1 MLELAQG
8 TGLAN
13 KDPAD
18 VAAALLAASES
29 PKAKKGFKGA
39 AGEAAGAGGR
49 RGLLSKN
56 SFDHCIRGL
65 VPGRRLSQ
73 GQKERF
79 SGLLSSVFYAFDFDG
94 RWVGGSRRGGRP
106 GLIYHERVRVGLFFR
121 GSGKGGRGEGGG
133 GGGGRELLRS
143 CCATVKRYLCVLAMV
158 GCPINRSMVL

>member
-18 VAAALLAASES
+18 VAAALLAASEN
-29 PKAKKGFKGA
+29 PKAKKGAKAPPGGAGGA
-39 AGEAAGAGGR
+39 AAAAAGR

-56 SFDHCIRGL
+56 AFDHCIRGL

-79 SGLLSSVFYAFDFDG
+79 SGLLSAVFYAFDFDG
-94 RWVGGSRRGGRP
+94 R
-106 GLIYHERVRVGLFFR
+106 
-121 GSGKGGRGEGGG
+121 
-133 GGGGRELLRS
+133 
-143 CCATVKRYLCVLAMV
+143 
-158 GCPINRSMVL
+158 

>member
-29 PKAKKGFKGA
+29 TKAKKVNKA
-39 AGEAAGAGGR
+39 AGGVVR

-56 SFDHCIRGL
+56 AFDHCIRGL

-79 SGLLSSVFYAFDFDG
+79 SGLLSSVFFAFDFDG
-94 RWVGGSRRGGRP
+94 RWV
-106 GLIYHERVRVGLFFR
+106 VRD
-121 GSGKGGRGEGGG
+121 GKG
-133 GGGGRELLRS
+133 L
-143 CCATVKRYLCVLAMV
+143 
-158 GCPINRSMVL
+158 

>member
-18 VAAALLAASES
+18 VAAALLAASEN
-29 PKAKKGFKGA
+29 PKAKKGAKA
-39 AGEAAGAGGR
+39 PAAGAAAR

-56 SFDHCIRGL
+56 AFDHCIRGL

-79 SGLLSSVFYAFDFDG
+79 SGLLSAVFYAFDFDG
-94 RWVGGSRRGGRP
+94 R
-106 GLIYHERVRVGLFFR
+106 
-121 GSGKGGRGEGGG
+121 
-133 GGGGRELLRS
+133 
-143 CCATVKRYLCVLAMV
+143 
-158 GCPINRSMVL
+158 

>member
-18 VAAALLAASES
+18 VAAALLAAAEN
-29 PKAKKGFKGA
+29 PKAKKGVKAAAGIGGAGGGA
-39 AGEAAGAGGR
+39 AAGR

-56 SFDHCIRGL
+56 AFDHCIRGL

-79 SGLLSSVFYAFDFDG
+79 SGLLSAVFYAFDFDG
-94 RWVGGSRRGGRP
+94 R
-106 GLIYHERVRVGLFFR
+106 
-121 GSGKGGRGEGGG
+121 
-133 GGGGRELLRS
+133 
-143 CCATVKRYLCVLAMV
+143 
-158 GCPINRSMVL
+158 